1 MSWFNSLMDTGTKVF
16 SWMEENPTAT
26 SFIGGA
32 AVGALSYYE
41 AKKDREFQRELRDE
55 DREYRSTFGGASTT
69 EAGKKAPTL
78 SSLGEGI
85 VTGGSLTEGNIAKF
99 SDTF

>member
-32 AVGALSYYE
+32 AVGALSYLE
-41 AKKDREFQRELRDE
+41 AKEEREFQRELRDE
-55 DREYRSTFGGASTT
+55 EREYRSTFGGSSTT
-69 EAGKKAPTL
+69 DAGKKAPTL

>member
-1 MSWFNSLMDTGTKVF
+1 MSWFNSLMDTGTQVF

-32 AVGALSYYE
+32 AVGALSYLE
-41 AKKDREFQRELRDE
+41 AKEDRDFQRELRDE
-55 DREYRSTFGGASTT
+55 EREYRSTFGGASTT
-69 EAGKKAPTL
+69 DAGKKAPAL
-78 SSLGEGI
+78 SNLGEGI
-85 VTGGSLTEGNIAKF
+85 VTGGKLTEGNIAKF

>member
-1 MSWFNSLMDTGTKVF
+1 MSWFNSLMDTGTQVF

-32 AVGALSYYE
+32 AVGALSYLE
-41 AKKDREFQRELRDE
+41 AKEDRDFQRELRDE
-55 DREYRSTFGGASTT
+55 EREYRSTFGGASTT
-69 EAGKKAPTL
+69 DAGKEAPTL

-85 VTGGSLTEGNIAKF
+85 VTGGKLTEGNIAKL